1 MKNNFQKISLIL
13 LAVFFVFF
21 CFAFVFLYKKINSN
35 NQKAEQDATTWQ
47 TETLRRD
54 NIRSLDRLL
63 QKIADSRILLETH
76 FAKSSDVVPFL
87 DTIERLA
94 LGVGTKAEVNSVD
107 ILTDNTGLIVGLKAS
122 GSFEAIYKFLTLLE
136 NSPYEL
142 DFPSIDMH
150 KLAVSGVSDENIQNL
165 KWEATFRIQLLS
177 FVP

>member
-1 MKNNFQKISLIL
+1 M
-13 LAVFFVFF
+13 
-21 CFAFVFLYKKINSN
+21 
-35 NQKAEQDATTWQ
+35 
-47 TETLRRD
+47 
-54 NIRSLDRLL
+54 L

-87 DTIERLA
+87 DTIEKLA
-94 LGVGTKAEVNSVD
+94 LEVGTKAEVNSVD

>member
-87 DTIERLA
+87 DTIEKLA
-94 LGVGTKAEVNSVD
+94 LEVGTKAEVNSVD

-150 KLAVSGVSDENIQNL
+150 KLAVSGVSEENIQNL
-165 KWEATFRIQLLS
+165 KWEAAFRIQLLS
-177 FVP
+177 FVQ